1 MDNTYFLSQ
10 SSSLTLVII
19 ISLIFAVLGIYHSK
33 KFHGIS
39 NYLTANRNIE
49 LFSLTTSLVAS
60 ALGAWILFGPV
71 AAATWGG
78 IGAVIGYALGT
89 AFPMIFL
96 IYFGKKIRLEFP
108 KGSSL
113 IEFMRKK
120 FGKSLFKLIL
130 LMTIFYMF
138 IFLCAEVTA
147 VAVLI
152 NYLSGTD
159 LWITALIVLLATL
172 TYTLYGGLRASIFTD
187 NIQMIVIGFLLLILI
202 LIIGS
207 STGDNFSFALI
218 KEKNPQ
224 LLSSSYIPSYT
235 AGLTFFIA
243 VAATNL
249 FHQGNWQ
256 RVYAAKDYYT
266 LKSALII
273 SFFIIVPIVFLMG
286 FVGMVSF
293 SIDPSARAD
302 LGFFT
307 LLLKEQTE
315 MLSLI
320 IVILGLALTIS
331 TVDTLVNA
339 ISSLFVVDGKATF
352 NLDKKTDYLKISKY
366 FIIFLSLIAFG
377 VASKGFDILY
387 LFLLADLFCCAF
399 VFTGSFEDGTVF
411 DTNVGKDKPLVF
423 QIGMKEVIPGFEQ
436 GIVGANKGS
445 KRKIKIPSM
454 LAYGEKGAGELIPPN
469 SNLIFEFKILDVL
482 SPNYEKIDSEK
493 LENLINENAVALD
506 IRLDNQWKKT
516 GVIKGSFQE
525 TAFDINGKFNVYLMD
540 KVRALAGA
548 ESQGIELIFISHDGK
563 TAEILGNAFAEDLG
577 FTNVYVLDGGIQSW
591 IKSNKPLVSYN

>member
-1 MDNTYFLSQ
+1 MDKTYLISQ
-10 SSSLTLVII
+10 STSLSLVIV
-19 ISLIFAVLGIYHSK
+19 ISLIFTVLGLYHSK
-33 KFHGIS
+33 KFKGIN
-39 NYLTANRNIE
+39 NYLTANRNIG

-96 IYFGKKIRLEFP
+96 IYFGKKIRNEFP

-147 VAVLI
+147 IAVLI
-152 NYLSGTD
+152 NYLSGTE
-159 LWITALIVLLATL
+159 LWITALIVLISTL

-187 NIQMIVIGFLLLILI
+187 NIQMIVIGILLLTLI
-202 LIIGS
+202 SIIS
-207 STGDNFSFALI
+207 SSSGNNFSFEFI
-218 KEKNPQ
+218 ENKNPQ

-256 RVYAAKDYYT
+256 RVYAAKNYQT
-266 LKSALII
+266 LKSSLII
-273 SFFIIVPIVFLMG
+273 SFFIIIPIVFLMG
-286 FVGMVSF
+286 FIGMVSF
-293 SIDPSARAD
+293 SLDSSTRPD

-307 LLLKEQTE
+307 LLLKDQTE
-315 MLSLI
+315 LLSLMI
-320 IVILGLALTIS
+320 IVLGLSLTIS

-352 NLDKKTDYLKISKY
+352 DLDKKTDYLKVSKY
-366 FIIFLSLIAFG
+366 FIILLSIIAFA

-399 VFTGSFEDGTVF
+399 VFTVFYSFY
-411 DTNVGKDKPLVF
+411 
-423 QIGMKEVIPGFEQ
+423 
-436 GIVGANKGS
+436 NK
-445 KRKIKIPSM
+445 
-454 LAYGEKGAGELIPPN
+454 
-469 SNLIFEFKILDVL
+469 
-482 SPNYEKIDSEK
+482 
-493 LENLINENAVALD
+493 INE
-506 IRLDNQWKKT
+506 KT
-516 GVIKGSFQE
+516 AYIAIIIG
-525 TAFDINGKFNVYLMD
+525 L
-540 KVRALAGA
+540 LAGFLMFPFPDFSKSLLVGVLMSKDLFSPFV
-548 ESQGIELIFISHDGK
+548 SQSLLFLSFIIA
-563 TAEILGNAFAEDLG
+563 TFLPAIILKL
-577 FTNVYVLDGGIQSW
+577 
-591 IKSNKPLVSYN
+591 KSN

>member
-1 MDNTYFLSQ
+1 MDKTYFIEQ
-10 SSSLTLVII
+10 STSLTLVIV

-33 KFHGIS
+33 KFGGIN
-39 NYLTANRNIE
+39 NYLTANRNIG

-96 IYFGKKIRLEFP
+96 IYFGKKIRNEFP

-152 NYLSGTD
+152 NYLSGTE
-159 LWITALIVLLATL
+159 LWITALIVLISTL

-187 NIQMIVIGFLLLILI
+187 NIQMIVIGILLLTLI
-202 LIIGS
+202 SIIS
-207 STGDNFSFALI
+207 SSSGNNFSFEFI
-218 KEKNPQ
+218 ENKNPQ

-256 RVYAAKDYYT
+256 RVYAAKNYQT
-266 LKSALII
+266 LKSSLII
-273 SFFIIVPIVFLMG
+273 SFFIIIPIVFLMG
-286 FVGMVSF
+286 FIGMVSF
-293 SIDPSARAD
+293 SLDSSTRPD

-307 LLLKEQTE
+307 LLLKDQTE
-315 MLSLI
+315 LLSLLI
-320 IVILGLALTIS
+320 IVLGLSLTIS

-352 NLDKKTDYLKISKY
+352 DLDKKTDYLKISKY
-366 FIIFLSLIAFG
+366 FIVFLSLIAFG

-399 VFTGSFEDGTVF
+399 VFTVFYSFY
-411 DTNVGKDKPLVF
+411 
-423 QIGMKEVIPGFEQ
+423 
-436 GIVGANKGS
+436 NK
-445 KRKIKIPSM
+445 
-454 LAYGEKGAGELIPPN
+454 
-469 SNLIFEFKILDVL
+469 
-482 SPNYEKIDSEK
+482 
-493 LENLINENAVALD
+493 INE
-506 IRLDNQWKKT
+506 KT
-516 GVIKGSFQE
+516 AYIAIIIG
-525 TAFDINGKFNVYLMD
+525 L
-540 KVRALAGA
+540 LAGFLMFPFPDF
-548 ESQGIELIFISHDGK
+548 SKSLLVGSI
-563 TAEILGNAFAEDLG
+563 
-577 FTNVYVLDGGIQSW
+577 YV
-591 IKSNKPLVSYN
+591 

>member
-1 MDNTYFLSQ
+1 MDKTYLISQ
-10 SSSLTLVII
+10 STSLSLVII
-19 ISLIFAVLGIYHSK
+19 ISLIFTVLGLYHSN
-33 KFHGIS
+33 KFKGIN
-39 NYLTANRNIE
+39 NYLTANRNIG

-60 ALGAWILFGPV
+60 ALGAWILFGPA

-96 IYFGKKIRLEFP
+96 IYLGKKIRTEFP

-130 LMTIFYMF
+130 FMTIFYMF

-152 NYLSGTD
+152 NYISGTE
-159 LWITALIVLLATL
+159 LWVTALIVLLATL

-187 NIQMIVIGFLLLILI
+187 NIQMIVIGILLLISISYI
-202 LIIGS
+202 LS
-207 STGDNFSFALI
+207 YTGNTFSFEYI
-218 KEKNPQ
+218 KQKNPQ

-256 RVYAAKDYYT
+256 RVYAAKNYKT
-266 LKSALII
+266 LKQSLII
-273 SFFIIVPIVFLMG
+273 SFFIIIPIVFFMG
-286 FVGMVSF
+286 FTGMVSY
-293 SIDPSARAD
+293 SIDPSQRPD

-307 LLLKEQTE
+307 LLLKEQTQT
-315 MLSLI
+315 LSLLI
-320 IVILGLALTIS
+320 ITLGLALTIS

-352 NLDKKTDYLKISKY
+352 NLSKKTDYLKLSKY
-366 FIIFLSLIAFG
+366 FIIIISLVSFFI
-377 VASKGFDILY
+377 ASKGFDILY

-399 VFTGSFEDGTVF
+399 VYTVF
-411 DTNVGKDKPLVF
+411 YSFYNKDVNERTAYVAIIIGLVGGFLLFPFPDFSKSLLV
-423 QIGMKEVIPGFEQ
+423 GGLMSKEVFSPFITQSLLFLSFVVATFLPA
-436 GIVGANKGS
+436 I
-445 KRKIKIPSM
+445 
-454 LAYGEKGAGELIPPN
+454 
-469 SNLIFEFKILDVL
+469 IL
-482 SPNYEKIDSEK
+482 
-493 LENLINENAVALD
+493 
-506 IRLDNQWKKT
+506 RLKK
-516 GVIKGSFQE
+516 
-525 TAFDINGKFNVYLMD
+525 N
-540 KVRALAGA
+540 
-548 ESQGIELIFISHDGK
+548 
-563 TAEILGNAFAEDLG
+563 
-577 FTNVYVLDGGIQSW
+577 
-591 IKSNKPLVSYN
+591 